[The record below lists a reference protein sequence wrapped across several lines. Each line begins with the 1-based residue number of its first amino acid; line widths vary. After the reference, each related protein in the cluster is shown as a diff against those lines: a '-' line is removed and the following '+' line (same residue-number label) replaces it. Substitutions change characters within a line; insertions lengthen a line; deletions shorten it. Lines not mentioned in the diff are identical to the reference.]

1 MFYVFPRLKRFVLS
15 FPQKNDGQLTVIQL
29 VGMMRGIASGM
40 RYLSEMGYVH
50 RVSVCVSVCL
60 SLLALPCPL
69 NPLGEQS
76 DQELRRLPRGLHLLY
91 A

>member
-1 MFYVFPRLKRFVLS
+1 MLCFPFLKLFVLS

-50 RVSVCVSVCL
+50 RVSICVSVCL

-69 NPLGEQS
+69 KEEQS
-76 DQELRRLPRGLHLLY
+76 DQELRRLPCGLHLLY